1 MGVLISAFAGSSRRV
16 YPSITDEVVGSRP
29 EKGQGMTEAQNLTR
43 KILSRHLAAGEL
55 VPGEEIDLAVDQ
67 ILIEDATGSM
77 TALQFE
83 ALGAERVNVPLA
95 VMYVDHN
102 VLQVDDK
109 NMDEHRFL
117 RTFSARYGVH
127 YSRPGNGISHYVHLE
142 RFAKPGE
149 LLVGADSHSTMAGA
163 LGMFAVG
170 AGGLDVAVAMAG
182 YGFSLECPEVVGVEL
197 RGRLPHWVQ
206 SKDIILELLR
216 RYGVRGG
223 LGKVFEFTGDGVATL
238 SVTDRGTICNMIT
251 ELGATAAVFP
261 GDERARDWLEAQGR
275 EEDHVPLAAD
285 PGASYDE
292 VEVVDLPTL
301 EPLIAKPSSPGNVVP
316 VREVAGTPTVQVCV
330 GSSVNSSYDDLATA
344 AAVLKESVVHPTIE
358 MTVTPGSRQ
367 ILDTISRSGVYQ
379 DFVAAGARMLEP
391 VCGPCIG
398 VGQAPSAGVPSVR
411 TFNRNFP
418 GRSGTPGDEV
428 YLCSPATAAA
438 TALKGEISD
447 PRELGDPPDIAA
459 PATNSA
465 MDDRQILKPPT
476 PEEARSVEIVRGP
489 NIVSP
494 PEGRPL
500 PEALEGR
507 VVIVVED
514 DVSTGDMAPDGAL
527 GMSLWSNIP
536 ECAKYMFRRQDPG
549 FHDRAAEWDG
559 GFIVGGHNYGQG
571 SSREHAAMA
580 PLHLGI
586 RAVIAK
592 SFARI
597 HRRNLIAQGILPL
610 VFADQADYG
619 AVRQGDAWK
628 IDAVR
633 ESVAAGKGRLTARS
647 DANTEIPLEAH
658 LLAREREILLAGGML
673 RHLREGGQE
682 RIGIV
687 EGDTASAESGGY
699 QAGDRSS

>member
-1 MGVLISAFAGSSRRV
+1 MNTPR
-16 YPSITDEVVGSRP
+16 
-29 EKGQGMTEAQNLTR
+29 NLTR
-43 KILSRHLAAGEL
+43 KLLADHLLDGDLVAGEE
-55 VPGEEIDLAVDQ
+55 VNLAVDQ

-83 ALGAERVNVPLA
+83 VFEPERISVPLA

-102 VLQVDDK
+102 VLQIDDK

-117 RTFSARYGVH
+117 RSFSAHYGIH

-142 RFAKPGE
+142 RFARPGD

-182 YGFSLECPEVVGVEL
+182 HGFSVECPKVVGVEL
-197 RGRLPHWVQ
+197 RGELPAWVQ

-223 LGKVFEFTGDGVATL
+223 VGRVFEFTGEGVSAL

-261 GDERARDWLEAQGR
+261 SDERTREWLEAQRR
-275 EEDHVPLAAD
+275 EDDYVPLAAD
-285 PGASYDE
+285 SGASYDE
-292 VEVVDLPTL
+292 TEVIELAEL
-301 EPLIAKPSSPGNVVP
+301 EPLIAKPTSPGNVVP
-316 VREVAGTPTVQVCV
+316 VREVAGTGTVQVCV
-330 GSSVNSSYDDLATA
+330 GSSVNSSYEDLATA
-344 AAVLKESVVHPTIE
+344 AAVLRENVVDPRIE

-379 DFVAAGARMLEP
+379 DLVAAGARMLEP

-418 GRSGTPGDEV
+418 GRSGTDGDEI

-438 TALKGEISD
+438 TALRGEISD
-447 PRELGDPPDIAA
+447 PRELGEPPTITPAPSDP
-459 PATNSA
+459 SL
-465 MDDRQILKPPT
+465 DDRQILAPPP
-476 PEEARSVEIVRGP
+476 PEEARNVEILCGP
-489 NIVSP
+489 NIVPP
-494 PEGRPL
+494 PEGELL
-500 PEALEGR
+500 PEVLEGR
-507 VVIVVED
+507 VVIVVGD

-536 ECAKYMFRRQDPG
+536 ECAKYMFRRQDPE
-549 FHDRAAEWDG
+549 FHDRALEWGG

-571 SSREHAAMA
+571 SSREQAALA

-592 SFARI
+592 NFARI
-597 HRRNLIAQGILPL
+597 HRRNLISQSILPL
-610 VFADQADYG
+610 LFREEGDYER
-619 AVRQGDAWK
+619 VSQGDTLK
-628 IDAVR
+628 IEGVR
-633 ESVAAGKGRLTARS
+633 EAITAGEQTLVVDTDDGTKISLEIRLS
-647 DANTEIPLEAH
+647 P
-658 LLAREREILLAGGML
+658 REREVLLAGGTLNFL
-673 RHLREGGQE
+673 R
-682 RIGIV
+682 
-687 EGDTASAESGGY
+687 SA
-699 QAGDRSS
+699 

>member
-1 MGVLISAFAGSSRRV
+1 
-16 YPSITDEVVGSRP
+16 
-29 EKGQGMTEAQNLTR
+29 MTGARNLTQ
-43 KILSRHLAAGEL
+43 KLLGGHLFEGDL
-55 VPGEEIDLAVDQ
+55 VPGEEIGLRVDQ
-67 ILIEDATGSM
+67 VLIEDATGSM

-83 ALGAERVNVPLA
+83 ALGVDRVRVPLA

-102 VLQVDDK
+102 VLQIDDK

-117 RTFSARYGVH
+117 RTFSARHGIL

-142 RFAKPGE
+142 RFARPGE

-163 LGMFAVG
+163 ASMFAVG

-182 YGFSLECPEVVGVEL
+182 YGFSLECPKVVGVEL
-197 RGRLPHWVQ
+197 RGKLPDWVQ
-206 SKDIILELLR
+206 SKDVILELLR

-223 LGKVFEFTGDGVATL
+223 LGRVFEFVGEGVAAL
-238 SVTDRGTICNMIT
+238 SVTERGTICNMIT

-261 GDERARDWLEAQGR
+261 SDERVREWLAAQRR
-275 EEDHVPLAAD
+275 EEDYIPLAAD
-285 PGASYDE
+285 PDASYDE
-292 VEVVDLPTL
+292 VEVVDLSEL
-301 EPLIAKPSSPGNVVP
+301 EPLIAKPTSPGNVVP
-316 VREVAGTPTVQVCV
+316 VREIAGTQTVQVCV
-330 GSSVNSSYDDLATA
+330 GSSVNSSYGDLATVA
-344 AAVLKESVVHPTIE
+344 SVLRENIVHPRIE

-379 DFVAAGARMLEP
+379 DLVAAGARMLEP

-418 GRSGTPGDEV
+418 GRSGTSGDQV

-447 PRELGDPPDIAA
+447 PRELGDPPVITPA
-459 PATNSA
+459 PSDPA
-465 MDDRQILKPPT
+465 MDDRQILYPP
-476 PEEARSVEIVRGP
+476 EDAQSVEIFRGP
-489 NIVSP
+489 NIVAP

-500 PEALEGR
+500 PQTLDGR

-536 ECAKYMFRRQDPG
+536 ECAKYMFRRQDPE
-549 FHDRAAEWDG
+549 FHDRALEWGG

-571 SSREHAAMA
+571 SSREHAALA

-586 RAVIAK
+586 RAIVAK

-597 HRRNLIAQGILPL
+597 HRRNLIGQGILPL
-610 VFADQADYG
+610 VFANEADYER
-619 AVRQGDAWK
+619 VSQGDLWK
-628 IDAVR
+628 IESAREVVSSGETNLVARGDA
-633 ESVAAGKGRLTARS
+633 G
-647 DANTEIPLEAH
+647 TEIELEAR
-658 LLAREREILLAGGML
+658 LLHREREILLAGGVL
-673 RHLREGGQE
+673 KYLQAGGQE
-682 RIGIV
+682 RIGIDQ
-687 EGDTASAESGGY
+687 GDSASAGSGGP
-699 QAGDRSS
+699 QSANRS